1 MMNKMRRMASVEEG
15 QAIVLVAIIF
25 MALLFSVGLAID
37 AGQLYSAKRT
47 IQEAADSAAFA
58 GAVVLYEGGNSGQ
71 ALAAAIADAT
81 RNGFTD
87 GVNNTQVTVRNP
99 PTSGAY
105 SCAVIGGGEC
115 QKYVQVTITRQVVTS
130 LVPAEAAFNPVTARG
145 VGGASPTN
153 SAWAL
158 MAVDPFCDRDAL
170 YNSNT
175 LIVHGGSVLSNSC
188 NSTKSADNNGGT
200 VFLETGF
207 STNTVG
213 GATGTWPNQ
222 STIPLQPDPFAG
234 VVRPPAVDTLGN
246 PLPTYTSQCPPAINL
261 PGIYTDT
268 FSSNCEYVFAPGT
281 YIFKGGGLSLAGS
294 RGAACTGSA
303 CSTPTADGGVFF
315 FFSTTNYPNSGGTCP
330 TNPVKITGNSSSTL
344 SPITD
349 PTSKYKG
356 MLIWIDSACGT
367 NSSALLGGSG
377 SITTTGSI
385 YVPKGDIKLGGN
397 GSVTVSQAISYTVT
411 VSGNGGVNVNYDPGV
426 TYQGFYP
433 SLVD

>member
-1 MMNKMRRMASVEEG
+1 MNKIRQMAHVEEG
-15 QAIVLVAIIF
+15 QAIVLVAIVF

-47 IQEAADSAAFA
+47 IQEAADSASFA
-58 GAVVLYEGGNSGQ
+58 GAVVLYQGGNSGE
-71 ALAAAIADAT
+71 AIAAARADAT
-81 RNGFTD
+81 RNGFTN
-87 GVNNTQVTVRNP
+87 GVNQTNVAVNNP
-99 PTSGAY
+99 PNSGPF
-105 SCAVIGGGEC
+105 SCAVIPSTC
-115 QKYVQVTITRQVVTS
+115 NQFVQVVITRQVLTS

-145 VGGASPTN
+145 TAGAQPTN

-158 MAVDPFCDRDAL
+158 MAVDPYCDRDAL
-170 YNSNT
+170 YNTNS
-175 LIVHGGSVLSNSC
+175 LIVHGGSILSNSC

-207 STNTVG
+207 ETRTVG
-213 GATGTWPNQ
+213 GASGTWPNQ
-222 STIPLQPDPFAG
+222 SSIQLQPDPFAG
-234 VVRPPAVDTLGN
+234 VVRPSTVDSLGV
-246 PLPTYTSQCPPAINL
+246 PLPTYTSQCPPAVNL

-281 YIFKGGGLSLAGS
+281 YIFKGGGINFAGS
-294 RGAACTGSA
+294 RGAGCTGSA

-315 FFSTTNYPNSGGTCP
+315 FFSTSTYPNSGGTCP
-330 TNPVKITGNSSSTL
+330 TNPIKITGNSSTTL
-344 SPITD
+344 SPITSS
-349 PTSKYKG
+349 TSPYKG
-356 MLIWIDSACGT
+356 MLMWIDSACGT

-385 YVPKGDIKLGGN
+385 YVPKGSIQLGGN
-397 GSVTVSQAISYTVT
+397 GAVTISQAISYQIAVN
-411 VSGNGGVNVNYDPGV
+411 GNGGVNVNYDPGL